1 MRTRTVLALSL
12 LLPTALAGCAR
23 GATGN
28 DPGVAS
34 AANGK
39 PTPSASVSAQPA
51 GDAPLKYSQCMREHG
66 MTWFPDPKKDGEMTL
81 RIPDGI
87 DKSKMD
93 AAEQACRQ
101 WAPNGGN
108 APKLD
113 AAALEQ
119 LRLMAKCMRENGVP
133 NFPDPKPD
141 GQLAISADQVGA
153 GPGDPTF
160 DKAEKICDKY
170 RPSPPP
176 GAAGQGGTTTGRRD
190 S

>member
-12 LLPTALAGCAR
+12 LLATALAGCAR
-23 GATGN
+23 GGTD

-34 AANGK
+34 AGNGT
-39 PTPSASVSAQPA
+39 PTASASAQPA
-51 GDAPLKYSQCMREHG
+51 GNAPLKYSQCMREHG
-66 MTWFPDPKKDGEMTL
+66 MTWFPDPKPGGELGVSM
-81 RIPDGI
+81 PDGV

-119 LRLMAKCMRENGVP
+119 VRLMAKCMRENGVP

-141 GQLAISADQVGA
+141 GQLAISSDQIGG

-160 DKAEKICDKY
+160 DKAEKICSKY

-176 GAAGQGGTTTGRRD
+176 GAGGAKTETHT